1 MIQKNKNTKNFS
13 RAGLAGGA
21 AVLALA
27 AAGVAAVPANAA
39 STSTWDSL
47 AACESGGD
55 WSINT
60 GNGYYG
66 GLQFSMSTWQAF
78 GGTGNPADASKSQ
91 QIAVAEKVLASQGWG
106 AWPACSAE
114 LGLSGTEASTS
125 SDIQVEAQA
134 ESEPTQQESSQAAE
148 AEAEAQA
155 QAEAE
160 AAEEQAAAEAQ
171 SSAKHRA
178 EGPAST
184 EKAAGGAGKHVA
196 EVKAEDSGED
206 HEVAAGETLATIA
219 EEHGI
224 TDWRAI
230 FALNTDVVAD
240 PDVIYVGETL
250 DLPVK

>member
-27 AAGVAAVPANAA
+27 AAGVAAAPANAA
-39 STSTWDSL
+39 PTSTWDAL
-47 AACESGGD
+47 ASCESGGD

-91 QIAVAEKVLASQGWG
+91 QIAVAEKVLATQGWG
-106 AWPACSAE
+106 AWPACSAK

-134 ESEPTQQESSQAAE
+134 ESTQSESGQSAA

-171 SSAKHRA
+171 AQSTAKHRA

-184 EKAAGGAGKHVA
+184 EKATGGAGKHVA
-196 EVKAEDSGED
+196 EVQAEDSGED
-206 HEVAAGETLATIA
+206 HEVASGETLATIA
-219 EEHGI
+219 EDHGI
-224 TDWRAI
+224 SDWRAI

-240 PDVIYVGETL
+240 PDVIFVGETL